1 MLRSPRLRTL
11 RRVAPLVVAA
21 ALAGTALAP
30 AVPRAGAAPIADL
43 QQQAE
48 ELAAQIDANA
58 ERAAELSE
66 QVKFAVDRLDEANA
80 TVADA
85 QARIEAAHAEI
96 DRLKGVVRAQAA
108 AAYKGATGADR
119 VSVFSVKP
127 GQANRVRHYSD
138 AANQEDDTAMSQL
151 AQARDAYQDV
161 QAQAEAAAREAEA
174 QKAQLEA
181 TRAEFQQ
188 QNAELE
194 ANLAKVKGEIAE
206 LVAQAEAARRA
217 AEQPK
222 PTPQTVQAG
231 GTTFDPS
238 TIPAASGKGAIVVAY
253 AMAQLGKPYVYAG
266 SGPDSFDC
274 SGLTMAAW
282 AQAGVSMGHNS
293 ESQYASFP
301 RVPMDALAPGD
312 IVWAPGHVGI
322 YVGGGAVIHA
332 PHSGDVVRYI
342 DVDYFRGAVR
352 PG

>member
-1 MLRSPRLRTL
+1 MLL
-11 RRVAPLVVAA
+11 AG
-21 ALAGTALAP
+21 ALAATVILPAP
-30 AVPRAGAAPIADL
+30 PHAGAAPIADL
-43 QQQAE
+43 ERQAE
-48 ELAAQIDANA
+48 DLAARIEANA
-58 ERAAELSE
+58 ERAAGLSE
-66 QVKFAVDRLDEANA
+66 QVKFAEARLDEANA
-80 TVADA
+80 AAADA
-85 QARIEAAHAEI
+85 RARIEAAHAEI
-96 DRLKGVVRAQAA
+96 ERLKGVVRAQAA
-108 AAYKGATGADR
+108 AAYKRATGADR

-127 GQANRVRHYSD
+127 GQANRVRRYSD
-138 AANQEDDTAMSQL
+138 AAAQEDETAMVQL
-151 AQARDAYQDV
+151 AQARDAYADV
-161 QAQAEAAAREAEA
+161 QAQAEAAARVAEA
-174 QKAQLEA
+174 QKAELEA

-194 ANLAKVKGEIAE
+194 ANLAQVKGEIAE

-217 AEQPK
+217 AMQP
-222 PTPQTVQAG
+222 PPSAATVAAG

-238 TIPAASGKGAIVVAY
+238 TIPPASGKGAIVVAF

-266 SGPDSFDC
+266 VGPDSYDC

-312 IVWAPGHVGI
+312 IVWGPGHVGI